1 MPELLKMHVSN
12 LPIRE
17 GIIMG
22 ILLNRFIKE
31 MRNLISQHAI
41 ENEMVSV
48 FARPLTPEEAI
59 GNPVHNDYPLLKGK
73 ERIMEAVFQ
82 NVKGHAYSDHTGNFS
97 GSLFEVIN
105 LPMDSNFHRALFVA
119 TANAVLRKTGVIKKS
134 CHCKDEDPVTC
145 ATYLKDTLL
154 TFSPKR
160 IGMIG
165 HQPRLLEE
173 VSRNFE
179 ARICDKDPEN
189 IGTIKSGVMV
199 EDPAAYKEIKKWA
212 DLILATGTTLVNDTI
227 DNFTGYVPLI
237 FYGITIS
244 GAAKLLHLNHFCPL
258 GR

>member
-1 MPELLKMHVSN
+1 MS
-12 LPIRE
+12 
-17 GIIMG
+17 
-22 ILLNRFIKE
+22 ILLNKFIKE
-31 MRNLISQHAI
+31 MRKLISKHALG
-41 ENEMVSV
+41 NEMVSV

-59 GNPVHNDYPLLKGK
+59 GSPAHDDYPLLKGK
-73 ERIMEAVFQ
+73 ERIMQAVFQ

-97 GSLFEVIN
+97 GSLSQVFN
-105 LPMDSNFHRALFVA
+105 LPMDSNFHRALLIA
-119 TANAVLRKTGVIKKS
+119 TANAALRKMGLIKKS
-134 CHCKDEDPVTC
+134 CHCKDDDPVTC

-173 VSRNFE
+173 VFRNFE
-179 ARICDKDPEN
+179 FRICDRDPEK
-189 IGTIKSGVMV
+189 IDTIKSGVKV
-199 EDPAAYKEIKKWA
+199 EDSGAYKEIVKWA

-227 DNFTGYVPLI
+227 DNFTGYVPII

-244 GAAKLLHLNHFCPL
+244 GAAKLLNLNHFCPL

>member
-1 MPELLKMHVSN
+1 LS
-12 LPIRE
+12 
-17 GIIMG
+17 
-22 ILLNRFIKE
+22 ILLNKFIKE
-31 MRNLISQHAI
+31 MQKLISKHALG
-41 ENEMVSV
+41 NEMVSV

-59 GNPVHNDYPLLKGK
+59 GSPAHDDYPLLKGK
-73 ERIMEAVFQ
+73 ERIMQAVFQ

-97 GSLFEVIN
+97 GSLSQVFN
-105 LPMDSNFHRALFVA
+105 LPMDSNFHRALLIA
-119 TANAVLRKTGVIKKS
+119 TANAALRKMGLIKKS
-134 CHCKDEDPVTC
+134 CHCKDDDPVTC

-173 VSRNFE
+173 VFRNFE
-179 ARICDKDPEN
+179 VRICDRDPEK
-189 IGTIKSGVMV
+189 IDTIKSGVKV
-199 EDPAAYKEIKKWA
+199 EDSGAYKEIVKWA

-227 DNFTGYVPLI
+227 DNFTGYVPII

-244 GAAKLLHLNHFCPL
+244 GAAKLLNLNHFCPL

>member
-1 MPELLKMHVSN
+1 MS
-12 LPIRE
+12 
-17 GIIMG
+17 
-22 ILLNRFIKE
+22 ILLNKFIKE
-31 MRNLISQHAI
+31 MRKLISKHALG
-41 ENEMVSV
+41 NEMVSV

-59 GNPVHNDYPLLKGK
+59 GSPAHDDYPLLKGK
-73 ERIMEAVFQ
+73 ERIMQAVFQ

-97 GSLFEVIN
+97 GSLSQVFN

-119 TANAVLRKTGVIKKS
+119 TANAVLRKIGVIKKS
-134 CHCKDEDPVTC
+134 CHCKDDDPVTC
-145 ATYLKDTLL
+145 ATYLKDTLS

-173 VSRNFE
+173 VFRNFE
-179 ARICDKDPEN
+179 VRICDRDPEK
-189 IGTIKSGVMV
+189 IDTIKSGVKV
-199 EDPAAYKEIKKWA
+199 EDSGAYKEIVKWA

-227 DNFTGYVPLI
+227 DNFTGYVPII

-244 GAAKLLHLNHFCPL
+244 GAAKLLNLNHFCPL

>member
-1 MPELLKMHVSN
+1 MS
-12 LPIRE
+12 
-17 GIIMG
+17 
-22 ILLNRFIKE
+22 ILLNKFIKE
-31 MRNLISQHAI
+31 MQKLISKHALG
-41 ENEMVSV
+41 NEMVSV

-59 GNPVHNDYPLLKGK
+59 GSPAHDDYPLLKGK
-73 ERIMEAVFQ
+73 ERIMQAVFQ

-97 GSLFEVIN
+97 GSLSQVFN
-105 LPMDSNFHRALFVA
+105 LPMDSNFHRALLIA
-119 TANAVLRKTGVIKKS
+119 TANAALRKMGLIKKS
-134 CHCKDEDPVTC
+134 CHCKDDDPVTC

-173 VSRNFE
+173 VFRNFE
-179 ARICDKDPEN
+179 VRICDRDPEK
-189 IGTIKSGVMV
+189 IDTIKSGVKV
-199 EDPAAYKEIKKWA
+199 EDSGAYKEIVKWA

-227 DNFTGYVPLI
+227 DNFTGYVPII

-244 GAAKLLHLNHFCPL
+244 GAAKLLNLNHFCPL

>member
-1 MPELLKMHVSN
+1 MS
-12 LPIRE
+12 
-17 GIIMG
+17 
-22 ILLNRFIKE
+22 ILLNKFIKE
-31 MRNLISQHAI
+31 MRKLISKHALG
-41 ENEMVSV
+41 NEMVSV

-59 GNPVHNDYPLLKGK
+59 GSPAHDDYPLLKGK
-73 ERIMEAVFQ
+73 ERIMQAVFQ

-97 GSLFEVIN
+97 GSLSQVFN

-119 TANAVLRKTGVIKKS
+119 TANAVLRKIGVIKKS
-134 CHCKDEDPVTC
+134 CHCKDDDPVTC
-145 ATYLKDTLL
+145 ATYLKDTLS

-173 VSRNFE
+173 VFRNFE
-179 ARICDKDPEN
+179 VRICDRDPEK
-189 IGTIKSGVMV
+189 IDTIKSGVKV
-199 EDPAAYKEIKKWA
+199 EDSGAYKEIVKWA

-227 DNFTGYVPLI
+227 DNFTGYVPII

-244 GAAKLLHLNHFCPL
+244 GTAKLLNLTHFCPL

>member
-1 MPELLKMHVSN
+1 MS
-12 LPIRE
+12 
-17 GIIMG
+17 
-22 ILLNRFIKE
+22 ILLNKFIKE
-31 MRNLISQHAI
+31 MRKLISKHALG
-41 ENEMVSV
+41 NEMVSV

-59 GNPVHNDYPLLKGK
+59 GSPAHDDYPLLKGK
-73 ERIMEAVFQ
+73 ERIMQAVFQ

-97 GSLFEVIN
+97 GSLSQVLN
-105 LPMDSNFHRALFVA
+105 LPMDSNFHRALLIA
-119 TANAVLRKTGVIKKS
+119 TANAALRKMGLIKKS
-134 CHCKDEDPVTC
+134 CHCKDDDPVTC

-173 VSRNFE
+173 VFRNFE
-179 ARICDKDPEN
+179 VRICDRDPEK
-189 IGTIKSGVMV
+189 IDTIKSGVKV
-199 EDPAAYKEIKKWA
+199 EDSGAYKEIVKWA

-227 DNFTGYVPLI
+227 DNFTGYVPII

-244 GAAKLLHLNHFCPL
+244 GAAKLLNLNHFCPL

>member
-1 MPELLKMHVSN
+1 MAT
-12 LPIRE
+12 
-17 GIIMG
+17 
-22 ILLNRFIKE
+22 ILHKFIKE
-31 MRNLISQHAI
+31 MRKLISQHAL

-59 GNPVHNDYPLLKGK
+59 GSPAHNDYPLLKGK
-73 ERIMEAVFQ
+73 ERIMQAVFQ
-82 NVKGHAYSDHTGNFS
+82 EVKGHAYSDHTGNFI
-97 GSLFEVIN
+97 GSLSEVIN

-119 TANAVLRKTGVIKKS
+119 TANAVLRKIGIIKKS
-134 CHCKDEDPVTC
+134 CHCKDDDPVRC
-145 ATYLKDTLL
+145 ATYLKDVLL
-154 TFSPKR
+154 PFSPKR

-173 VSRNFE
+173 AVRNFE
-179 ARICDKDPEN
+179 VRICDRDPEN
-189 IGTIKSGVMV
+189 IGIIKSGVSV
-199 EDPAAYKEIKKWA
+199 EDPEAYKDIKKWT

-227 DNFTGYVPLI
+227 DNFTGSVPII